1 MNRNRNESTH
11 ERLAKI
17 ASNAATLRT
26 NLYNAGLTM
35 AGCDVAYRAAMFAG
49 ADAEQAFEAARQHM
63 LVEMLPREVN
73 THTQLAYSG
82 ANTYNARA
90 GRPYTTEM
98 HAARLAQMDAVRA
111 LPNPFAAG
119 AYSHELPLQVA
130 A

>member
-35 AGCDVAYRAAMFAG
+35 AGCDVAYSAALFAG
-49 ADAEQAFEAARQHM
+49 ASPETAFEAARQHM
-63 LVEMLPREVN
+63 LIQMLPREV
-73 THTQLAYSG
+73 TGQRDYRSG
-82 ANTYNARA
+82 TYDRIA
-90 GRPYTTEM
+90 GRPYTAE
-98 HAARLAQMDAVRA
+98 HRAACLAQMDEVRA

>member
-11 ERLAKI
+11 ELLAKLATN
-17 ASNAATLRT
+17 ASALRT

-35 AGCDVAYRAAMFAG
+35 AGCDVAYSAALFAG
-49 ADAEQAFEAARQHM
+49 ASPETAFEAARQHM
-63 LVEMLPREVN
+63 LIQMLPREVN

-90 GRPYTTEM
+90 GRPYTAE
-98 HAARLAQMDAVRA
+98 HRAARLAQMDEVRA